1 MNITKRKVDSLP
13 IPEGKSA
20 QKRYMDDTLKGFG
33 IRVTSS
39 GYKAFIIEKTIN
51 GKQSRITIGPY
62 PNLTVEQAK
71 REAQKMLG
79 EVATGKDPLEQKRIV
94 LSEKILLGEAF
105 ENYIN
110 APRSKG
116 PLSKKTV
123 YDYRRLFVSKGGR
136 KGVKSDSSH
145 PGALSKWKNKR
156 LSSITPNAVLNW
168 HLDISETH
176 GPYYADLAARL
187 LRGIWNHTRAEN
199 KSLPENPVSA
209 LTERKRWN
217 QKTRRK
223 SVIHKY
229 QLQDWW
235 SALQTVSNE
244 TTRDYLMLLLFTGM
258 RRSECA
264 ALEWSMF
271 DLKGKLINIPGR
283 LTKNGKDHILPL
295 GNYIGNVLIKKLS
308 SSDSQ
313 FIFPGGGK
321 SGHLTEARRAISHI
335 KNTSGIEFMIHDL
348 RRTFITIAEGLDLSS
363 FIIKHLV
370 NHAID
375 EDVTGGYIS
384 FDIERPR
391 KAMQQ
396 IEDAIINAVNIKV
409 EI

>member
-39 GYKAFIIEKTIN
+39 GHKAFIIEKTIN
-51 GKQSRITIGPY
+51 GKQTRITVGPY
-62 PNLTVEQAK
+62 PNLTVEQARK
-71 REAQKMLG
+71 EAQKILG
-79 EVATGKDPLEQKRIV
+79 EIASGKDPSEQKRKFI
-94 LSEKILLGEAF
+94 SANILLGEAF
-105 ENYIN
+105 EDYII

-123 YDYRRLFVSKGGR
+123 YDYRRLFESKGGR
-136 KGVKSDSSH
+136 KGVKNDSSR
-145 PGALSKWKNKR
+145 PGALSNWKNKK
-156 LSSITPNAVLNW
+156 LSSITPDAVLNW
-168 HLDISETH
+168 HLDMSETH
-176 GPYYADLAARL
+176 GPYYADLAARV
-187 LRGIWNHTRAEN
+187 LRAIWNFSRAEN
-199 KSLPENPVSA
+199 KSLPENPVLV

-217 QKTRRK
+217 QKIRRK
-223 SVIHKY
+223 SVIHDF

-258 RRSECA
+258 RKSECA

-271 DLKGKLINIPGR
+271 DPKGRLINIPGK
-283 LTKNGKDHILPL
+283 LTKNSKDHTLPL
-295 GNYIGNVLIKKLS
+295 GNYVGNALIKRLS

-321 SGHLTEARRAISHI
+321 SGHLTEARRGISHI
-335 KNTSGIEFMIHDL
+335 KNESGIKFMIHDL

-363 FIIKHLV
+363 FTIKHLV
-370 NHAID
+370 NHSIE
-375 EDVTGGYIS
+375 EDVTGGYVS

-396 IEDAIINAVNIKV
+396 IEDAIIENANIEVKL
-409 EI
+409 